1 MKDNAE
7 FDATTE
13 EQELIDQL
21 TKVAEEND
29 DKVLTAGMEFFFNT
43 EWWQESEVYQYVIV
57 PTVDYKPACSLG
69 KGKSRVLLQ
78 YRTTLANSVR
88 KTLSADPF
96 DSDGEVIDV
105 DRATL
110 TTQYR
115 VEQFVLTKQ
124 DFRTR
129 EKSDPND
136 TERGVGA
143 INVFW
148 KHDRVAPKSTMDM
161 SGQELL
167 NMAGVTF
174 KIL

>member
-1 MKDNAE
+1 MC
-7 FDATTE
+7 
-13 EQELIDQL
+13 I
-21 TKVAEEND
+21 
-29 DKVLTAGMEFFFNT
+29 
-43 EWWQESEVYQYVIV
+43 
-57 PTVDYKPACSLG
+57 
-69 KGKSRVLLQ
+69 R
-78 YRTTLANSVR
+78 
-88 KTLSADPF
+88 
-96 DSDGEVIDV
+96 
-105 DRATL
+105 DR
-110 TTQYR
+110 YR

-129 EKSDPND
+129 ERSDPND

-143 INVFW
+143 IGVFW